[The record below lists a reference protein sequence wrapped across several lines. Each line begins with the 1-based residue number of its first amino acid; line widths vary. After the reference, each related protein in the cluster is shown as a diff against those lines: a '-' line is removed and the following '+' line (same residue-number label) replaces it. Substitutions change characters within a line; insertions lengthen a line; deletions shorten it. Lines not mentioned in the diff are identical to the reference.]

1 MANLNIQPNA
11 LFTADNLYVL
21 NGMNSECIDLI
32 YLDPPFNSKRLYKA
46 PVGSKA
52 AGAAFEDMWSWEDV
66 DSALMVR
73 LAETHPYL
81 VDYITAIEVMH
92 SKGMMAYIAYMAQRL
107 FEMHRVLKPTGSI
120 YLHCDP
126 TASHYLKVVMDR
138 IFGAANFR
146 NEIVWKRMKGAKGSQ
161 HASKSWG
168 RSSDAI
174 LYYAASDKAQ
184 VRPHR
189 ELTAEEVAAKFDKQ
203 DENGRRYFD
212 DSAHIFCSRGQGARP
227 NLCFEWRGFT
237 NPHPSGWRLSKA
249 RLEEEFQKG
258 NIVITEDGK
267 LERRKYLDDYRGMP
281 MDNVWIDVPP
291 ATGGEYTGYP
301 TQKPLALLDR
311 IIEASSNP
319 GDIVLDPFCGCAT
332 TCVSAQRL
340 GRRWIGIDVSDK
352 AAVLIRERMAD
363 DVGALFDD
371 FTHYAKPPMRGDVER
386 ITKQA
391 AKPILYG
398 TQAGHCAGCKDHFEA
413 RHLEVDHVIPRSKGG
428 GDYLANF
435 QLLCGN
441 CNRIKGNRPME
452 YLLMVLAK
460 RQRAHKVFGMDS

>member
-73 LAETHPYL
+73 LAETHPFL

-138 IFGAANFR
+138 IFGAKNFR
-146 NEIVWKRMKGAKGSQ
+146 NEIVWKKYAGRKSNAKTKFPTQ
-161 HASKSWG
+161 HDCIFFYAKSA
-168 RSSDAI
+168 DAHFTPI
-174 LYYAASDKAQ
+174 YL
-184 VRPHR
+184 PM
-189 ELTAEEVAAKFDKQ
+189 AEKEIAKEYNKVDA
-203 DENGRRYFD
+203 DGRRYRL
-212 DSAHIFCSRGQGARP
+212 SRGRNYQLKGEQRKIY
-227 NLCFEWRGFT
+227 LDETRGRMV
-237 NPHPSGWRLSKA
+237 GGLW
-249 RLEEEFQKG
+249 
-258 NIVITEDGK
+258 VEDG
-267 LERRKYLDDYRGMP
+267 LQLNTSSAER
-281 MDNVWIDVPP
+281 
-291 ATGGEYTGYP
+291 TGYP

-311 IIEASSNP
+311 IIKASSKE
-319 GDIVLDPFCGCAT
+319 GDVVLDPFCGCAT